1 MHWRKESSSA
11 AFFRQILMAWAICY
25 SAVENI
31 LVLFFFPK
39 ASRWVGNLNPRIWLV
54 NYTLMTGPQIFPI
67 RTTVWNLLRAIC
79 SKKNY
84 LLILVSAYG
93 KKTVYLVLSGA
104 VGLQPWFVPKN
115 WGTVFP
121 HTNFPPGK
129 WYLFIFMTGFVLV
142 SLASCSLP

>member
-93 KKTVYLVLSGA
+93 EKLCTWFWVEPSDFSLGSYPRTGA
-104 VGLQPWFVPKN
+104 KC
-115 WGTVFP
+115 FP
-121 HTNFPPGK
+121 IITSRPVNDI
-129 WYLFIFMTGFVLV
+129 YLFSWQDLFW
-142 SLASCSLP
+142 